1 MGNLVLVLSESEFS
15 IAVQDSAR
23 FIWFCKRCFVN
34 AFKSLFHW
42 VTKRSVERQQA
53 TGVQRELLEDI
64 DHYHEHHYP
73 SKSIGHWSSPMD
85 VKIPVGIGEPVGTL
99 DKCWKGHLLAV
110 NPFQPISVQWSK

>member
-1 MGNLVLVLSESEFS
+1 MPDLYG
-15 IAVQDSAR
+15 
-23 FIWFCKRCFVN
+23 FVN